1 MRNLFLVLV
10 LVNLGFAAWAAWFAG
25 TTTGNDGRGTPVRSI
40 TLVSELA
47 DAGLEP
53 PAETRTVAASPPEP
67 VVTQPQPAA
76 PAPETSVA
84 IERCTSVGPFQ
95 ELAQASAAQ
104 GELRT
109 AGFEPSQ
116 RVVDGE
122 VWVGYWVHLA
132 GIPTREIANE
142 MLERLRASG
151 IADSYIVPGGE
162 ESQIISLGVFSEIS
176 RAASIREQVRAL
188 GYDPTVADRSR
199 RATLYWID
207 IRAAGDVVIDLEALQ
222 PPGRINRLEQRP
234 CPAAR

>member
-10 LVNLGFAAWAAWFAG
+10 LANLGFAAWAAWFAG
-25 TTTGNDGRGTPVRSI
+25 SPTGNGARGTAARSI

-47 DAGLEP
+47 DAGLDP
-53 PAETRTVAASPPEP
+53 PAEARTVAAPPRAPIATTPEP
-67 VVTQPQPAA
+67 AAA
-76 PAPETSVA
+76 PEASAA
-84 IERCTSVGPFQ
+84 IERCISVGPFQ

-109 AGFEPSQ
+109 AGFAPSQ

-132 GIPTREIANE
+132 GIPTRETANE
-142 MLERLRASG
+142 ILERLRANG
-151 IADSYIVPGGE
+151 ISDSYIVPGAE

-207 IRAAGDVVIDLEALQ
+207 VRADGDAVIDLEALQ

-234 CPAAR
+234 CAAAR

>member
-1 MRNLFLVLV
+1 MITGTIASHVAAGALVALV
-10 LVNLGFAAWAAWFAG
+10 APKLRARLMLSRAKHRSLAGHSRMSRRVAGLLPRYAQDDATFFAA
-25 TTTGNDGRGTPVRSI
+25 D
-40 TLVSELA
+40 
-47 DAGLEP
+47 DAGPEI
-53 PAETRTVAASPPEP
+53 AGRRRAAF
-67 VVTQPQPAA
+67 
-76 PAPETSVA
+76 
-84 IERCTSVGPFQ
+84 ERLS
-95 ELAQASAAQ
+95 

-132 GIPTREIANE
+132 GIPTRETANE
-142 MLERLRASG
+142 ILERLRANG
-151 IADSYIVPGGE
+151 IADSYIVPGAE

-176 RAASIREQVRAL
+176 RAAGIREQVRAL

-207 IRAAGDVVIDLEALQ
+207 IRAAGDAVIDLEALQ